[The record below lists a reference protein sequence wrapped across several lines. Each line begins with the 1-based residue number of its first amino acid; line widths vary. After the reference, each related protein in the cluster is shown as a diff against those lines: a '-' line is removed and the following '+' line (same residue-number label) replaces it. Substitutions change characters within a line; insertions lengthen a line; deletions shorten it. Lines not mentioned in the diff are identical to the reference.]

1 MYEGDALRRNDFA
14 KNKLVP
20 HGTRRKRRRRLPV
33 EDDLRKFRMGRKE
46 NGRYD
51 QSSMSQLEQR
61 QPETGGENRA
71 AEPRILSPELKRQFE
86 TLRGHLQ
93 RALWLAERCADDEAT
108 QILRARLTNL
118 QAAALIVIVGEV
130 KAGKSSLIN
139 ALVRED
145 VCEVAPGPCTAG
157 IRELVYGGER
167 KVVSLGQF
175 RERIFLPKEVLREV
189 TMVDTP
195 GTNSIIQNHETITE
209 NYIPQSDLVVFVF
222 SAANPHTKSAWT
234 LLTLIRKEWHWKM
247 VFVLQQSDRASQREL
262 TINREHVT
270 QYARDRQV
278 ENPTVFTLSAKREL
292 EGIPESGFAE
302 FRSYLQNAIACG
314 EVWRMKVEGSYQTLR
329 SVMARLLSHL
339 RLEKAAIDEER
350 AFYQDLFRKVE
361 AYEARAYSL
370 KLAIVEKLS
379 ATYDS
384 LAKQSED
391 EFAKCLRLGKLFKRA
406 IPFLRDKDTRT
417 WLHDLKARFER
428 SARKQIQIEA
438 AGVSKDLFDQMRTM
452 MDELTQGIAGRQE
465 RFRENPLLP
474 RTAAHSTMLEQLRAK
489 LEFIRVDDEVLRG
502 KVAETK
508 DVRTLALAGSGL
520 AGLGIII
527 AALSPILWLD
537 ITGGIFL
544 GTGIVLVAV
553 GLLWRRSSVLRDF
566 RQKLGDSRQEFHDRL
581 DSEFSQIFDNLFYE
595 VRQALTESV
604 FRLDLQASFNAPLLE
619 ETFQIGEAASDM
631 VMVSQRMVVAQQ
643 PDQPAAAA

>member
-1 MYEGDALRRNDFA
+1 
-14 KNKLVP
+14 
-20 HGTRRKRRRRLPV
+20 
-33 EDDLRKFRMGRKE
+33 
-46 NGRYD
+46 
-51 QSSMSQLEQR
+51 MSQLEQR
-61 QPETGGENRA
+61 QPEAGGENLA
-71 AEPRILSPELKRQFE
+71 VAPRILSPELKRQFE
-86 TLRGHLQ
+86 TLRGYLQ
-93 RALWLAERCADDEAT
+93 RALWLAERCADHEAT
-108 QILRARLTNL
+108 QILRVRLANL

-139 ALVRED
+139 ALVSED

-175 RERIFLPKEVLREV
+175 RERVFLPKEVLREV

-222 SAANPHTKSAWT
+222 SAANPHTKSAWA
-234 LLTLIRKEWHWKM
+234 LLTLIRKEWHRKM

-278 ENPTVFTLSAKREL
+278 ETPTVFTLSAKREL
-292 EGIPESGFAE
+292 EAMPESGFSE
-302 FRSYLQNAIACG
+302 FRDYLQNAIACG

-391 EFAKCLRLGKLFKRA
+391 EFAKGLRLGKLFKRA
-406 IPFLRDKDTRT
+406 IPFFRDKDTRT
-417 WLHDLKARFER
+417 WLQDLKARFER
-428 SARKQIQIEA
+428 SARKEIENEA
-438 AGVSKDLFDQMRTM
+438 AELSKDLFDWMRTM
-452 MDELTQGIAGRQE
+452 MDELVQGIAGRQE
-465 RFRENPLLP
+465 RIKENALLP
-474 RTAAHSTMLEQLRAK
+474 QAASRLAMLEQLRSK
-489 LEFIRVDDEVLRG
+489 FEFIRVDDEVLRG

-520 AGLGIII
+520 VGLGIII
-527 AALSPILWLD
+527 VSLSPILWLD

-544 GTGIVLVAV
+544 VTGIVLVAV

-581 DSEFSQIFDNLFYE
+581 DSEFSQTFDSLFYE
-595 VRQALTESV
+595 VRQALAESV
-604 FRLDLQASFNAPLLE
+604 FRLDLQASFNTPLLD

-631 VMVSQRMVVAQQ
+631 VMVSERIVVARE
-643 PDQPAAAA
+643 PDQASAAA

>member
-1 MYEGDALRRNDFA
+1 
-14 KNKLVP
+14 
-20 HGTRRKRRRRLPV
+20 
-33 EDDLRKFRMGRKE
+33 MGRKE
-46 NGRYD
+46 TGRYYRL
-51 QSSMSQLEQR
+51 SMSQLEQR
-61 QPETGGENRA
+61 QPEASSEDRA
-71 AEPRILSPELKRQFE
+71 VAPRILSPELKRQFE
-86 TLRGHLQ
+86 MLRGYLQ
-93 RALWLAERCADDEAT
+93 RALWLAERCADIEAT
-108 QILRARLTNL
+108 QILRTRLTNL

-139 ALVRED
+139 ALLSED

-195 GTNSIIQNHETITE
+195 GTNSIIQNHEAITE
-209 NYIPQSDLVVFVF
+209 NYIPQSDLVVFAF
-222 SAANPHTKSAWT
+222 SAANPHTKSAWA
-234 LLTLIRKEWHWKM
+234 LLTVIRKEWHRKM

-262 TINREHVT
+262 TINREHVI
-270 QYARDRQV
+270 QYARERQV

-292 EGIPESGFAE
+292 EGIPESGFIE
-302 FRSYLQNAIACG
+302 FRNYLQNAIACG
-314 EVWRMKVEGSYQTLR
+314 EVWRMKMEGSYQTLR
-329 SVMARLLSHL
+329 SVMTRLLSHL
-339 RLEKAAIDEER
+339 RLEKAAIEEER
-350 AFYQDLFRKVE
+350 VFYQELIRKVE
-361 AYEARAYSL
+361 TYEARAYSL

-379 ATYDS
+379 ATFDN

-391 EFAKCLRLGKLFKRA
+391 EFAKGLRLGKLFKRA

-417 WLHDLKARFER
+417 WLQDLRGRFEH
-428 SARKQIQIEA
+428 SARKQIEIEA
-438 AGVSKDLFDQMRTM
+438 SDLSKDLFDWMRIM
-452 MDELTQGIAGRQE
+452 MDELLQSIAGRQE
-465 RFRENPLLP
+465 RIKDNVLLP
-474 RTAAHSTMLEQLRAK
+474 QAARHLEMLEQLK
-489 LEFIRVDDEVLRG
+489 SKFEFIRVDDEVMRG
-502 KVAETK
+502 KVAETR

-520 AGLGIII
+520 AGLGVII

-544 GTGIVLVAV
+544 ATGIILVAV
-553 GLLWRRSSVLRDF
+553 GLLWRRSTVLRDF

-581 DSEFSQIFDNLFYE
+581 DFEYSQMFDGLFYE
-595 VRQALTESV
+595 VRQALTESL

-631 VMVSQRMVVAQQ
+631 VMFSERLMVAQEPEQ
-643 PDQPAAAA
+643 PSVAA